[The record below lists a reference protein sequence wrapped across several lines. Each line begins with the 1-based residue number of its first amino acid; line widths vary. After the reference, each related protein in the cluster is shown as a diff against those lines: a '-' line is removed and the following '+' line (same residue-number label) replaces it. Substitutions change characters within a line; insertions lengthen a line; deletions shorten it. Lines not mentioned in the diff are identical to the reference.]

1 MLRRRPNSGGVILAR
16 ACQLSLI
23 LFALA
28 LVLESATRPG
38 AIVPSFEFEE
48 ARRAVADHVAWLGA
62 IFGASYALLHARF
75 TGQWTYLAGVYNA
88 LMAAEDASPR
98 ETLAASFDHMRR
110 EKRMTWWIGFIEDAV
125 NVHLALKPTYA
136 EAIFSLLDEPECI
149 EVLADPTHPLSTQ
162 LLPVLDVLAAAAGAT
177 AAELQDLRSRIQMR
191 ALGPDRPRPVAGA
204 RES

>member
-16 ACQLSLI
+16 SMQVSALI
-23 LFALA
+23 FALA
-28 LVLESATRPG
+28 LLIESAAHPSARW
-38 AIVPSFEFEE
+38 PSFSLD
-48 ARRAVADHVAWLGA
+48 ALRVGISAHVTWLGA
-62 IFGASYALLHARF
+62 IFGATYALFHARF

-88 LMAAEDASPR
+88 LMAAEDAGPR

-149 EVLADPTHPLSTQ
+149 EVLADAEHPLTRR
-162 LLPVLDVLAAAAGAT
+162 LLPVLPRLAKAAGAT
-177 AAELQDLRSRIQMR
+177 SAELQ
-191 ALGPDRPRPVAGA
+191 ALQDHILSA
-204 RES
+204 RT